1 MKLLKKLNYFG
12 VISLYLLVNR
22 DRISWNK
29 IIVSIIF
36 FLFAGLCEIGGGYL
50 VWLWLRESMSWML
63 GVLGGFVLFVYGIVP
78 TFQPSH
84 FHRIYSAYG
93 GIFMVM
99 ALLWGWVI
107 QGMRPDMFDIIG
119 ATISLIGVVI
129 IFYMPRKNE
138 LISSERK

>member
-1 MKLLKKLNYFG
+1 MVNKNTTSWSKI
-12 VISLYLLVNR
+12 VVSL
-22 DRISWNK
+22 
-29 IIVSIIF
+29 IF
-36 FLFAGLCEIGGGYL
+36 FLVAGLCEIGGGYL
-50 VWLWLRESMSWML
+50 IWLWLRESMSWML
-63 GVLGGFVLFVYGIVP
+63 GVLGGFVLFAYGIVP
-78 TFQPSH
+78 TFQPHH

-93 GIFMVM
+93 GVFIVM

-107 QGMRPDMFDIIG
+107 QGMRPDTFDIIG

>member
-1 MKLLKKLNYFG
+1 
-12 VISLYLLVNR
+12 LVNR

-29 IIVSIIF
+29 ILISVFF
-36 FLFAGLCEIGGGYL
+36 FLLAGLCEIGGGYL
-50 VWLWLRESMSWML
+50 VWLWLREDMSWIL
-63 GVLGGFVLFVYGIVP
+63 GALGGFVLFTYGIVP
-78 TFQPSH
+78 TFQPYH

-93 GIFMVM
+93 GIFIVM
-99 ALLWGWVI
+99 ALLWGWLI
-107 QGMRPDMFDIIG
+107 QGMRPDIFDIIG